1 MEAQRLFSVAPVAV
15 PHRTMKDCDVLGHKI
30 PKVGIQTNIGIQFIQ
45 SNLLQDTTLLLSIWS
60 VHMDPEHWKDPE
72 VFRPERFL
80 NETQD
85 AIVKD
90 DWFIP
95 FGLGNLIWKMDH

>member
-30 PKVGIQTNIGIQFIQ
+30 PKVVAN
-45 SNLLQDTTLLLSIWS
+45 NLIHKKNQNNNLKDTTLLLSIWS
-60 VHMDPEHWKDPE
+60 VHMDPDHWKDPE

-80 NETQD
+80 NGTQD
-85 AIVKD
+85 AVVKD

-95 FGLGNLIWKMDH
+95 FGLGIN